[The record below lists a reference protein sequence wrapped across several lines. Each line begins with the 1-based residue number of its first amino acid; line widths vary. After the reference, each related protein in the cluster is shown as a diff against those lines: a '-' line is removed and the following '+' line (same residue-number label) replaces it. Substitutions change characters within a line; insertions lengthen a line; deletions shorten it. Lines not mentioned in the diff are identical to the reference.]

1 MKTYIFN
8 KNNIVSALI
17 MFSFAFLILTS
28 IPAMATDFEFG
39 TQFGISHIIA
49 SDDYDT
55 TSFTFTQIPG
65 GLISGFSLPS
75 LYATWFPNEN
85 FGIGPEFSFSN
96 FSFDEDSNISTLY
109 LGGRASYLLNGYSG
123 STPYI
128 SGRFSLYTISLGE
141 LIFSDDETGILANIG
156 IGFGYQ
162 WRIGPAFVLRTEAH
176 YQRILPFEDEPV
188 AGNEFSLIIGI
199 GTRFGNNKTGISEV
213 LNAQ

>member
-1 MKTYIFN
+1 MKTLFVK
-8 KNNIVSALI
+8 KNNIVSTLT

-28 IPAMATDFEFG
+28 IPASATDFEFG

-55 TSFTFTQIPG
+55 ESFTFTQIPG

-85 FGIGPEFSFSN
+85 FAIGPEFSFSN
-96 FSFDEDSNISTLY
+96 FSFDEDGNISTLY
-109 LGGRASYLLNGYSG
+109 LGGRASYLLNSYSE

-128 SGRFSLYTISLGE
+128 LGRFSLYTVSLGE
-141 LIFSDDETGILANIG
+141 LIFSDDEIGILANIG

-162 WRIGPAFVLRTEAH
+162 WCIGPAFVLRTEAH
-176 YQRILPFEDEPV
+176 YQRILPFVDDPV

-199 GTRFGNNKTGISEV
+199 GTRFGNNKARTSEV
-213 LNAQ
+213 LNTQ